1 MPDPPRLRPAVR
13 AVLTDPDRRIL
24 LVHFMFP
31 WEDSLPTGLWACP
44 GGGINPS
51 ESPIEALVRE
61 LREELGLEIG
71 DPGSPIWRTERV
83 FAMERWDG
91 QRDTY
96 FWLEVEP
103 FEPQPHLSE
112 QQLLDEYV
120 DAMRWWTYDELHAAQ
135 RAYDEDRRHDT
146 GHAVFSPRRLGHLV
160 SDLLAQGRPA
170 EMLHL
175 DPL

>member
-1 MPDPPRLRPAVR
+1 MPDAPRLRPAVR
-13 AVLTDPDRRIL
+13 AVLTDPDRRTL

-31 WEDSLPTGLWACP
+31 WEDSLPNGMWACP
-44 GGGINPS
+44 GGGINPG
-51 ESPIEALVRE
+51 ESTTDALVRE

-71 DPGSPIWRTERV
+71 DPGSPIWRKEHV

-96 FWLEVEP
+96 FWLEVDA
-103 FEPQPHLSE
+103 FEPRPHLSE

-120 DAMRWWTYDELHAAQ
+120 DSMRWWTYDELMSAQ
-135 RAYDEDRRHDT
+135 RAFDDQDVEDPA
-146 GHAVFSPRRLGHLV
+146 GAVFSPRRLGHLV
-160 SDLLAQGRPA
+160 SDLLVQGRPG
-170 EMLHL
+170 ELLNL